1 MNVDITSPHFQVN
14 HPIQM
19 TSKKIV
25 KAPATTGV
33 LLNGQS
39 GYHQEHEIIDGTL
52 SAREA
57 FTRANALFTVDKA
70 PLLFRNP
77 VTGETQDSDQR
88 CAVYRTDTGEQ
99 LGTVGLNYECIQNEQ
114 LCQLAEYLRDDL
126 IMDTV
131 ITLKGGAKVAF
142 TGKIVGTDEE
152 IVDGDRV
159 HRNLVGYLSHD
170 GTTGFGCCFTDV
182 RVVCQNTLGWALNGA
197 KKDGKIKQISHTKIG
212 VSMYDNLLQSI
223 DVARQTFKEDTNDY
237 RRMQETPME
246 FDAYKAWL
254 THLYNCKPTLAED
267 GSVIDADIANNKVK
281 FNRLAHAW
289 VGGYGTGIEG
299 VSGTAWGAYNAVTEV
314 ETSLRDSS
322 DSRNFMTPNGYYTRK
337 VVQKAKDSILELCTA

>member
-14 HPIQM
+14 YPIQM

-52 SAREA
+52 PAREA

-170 GTTGFGCCFTDV
+170 GTTGF
-182 RVVCQNTLGWALNGA
+182 
-197 KKDGKIKQISHTKIG
+197 
-212 VSMYDNLLQSI
+212 
-223 DVARQTFKEDTNDY
+223 
-237 RRMQETPME
+237 
-246 FDAYKAWL
+246 
-254 THLYNCKPTLAED
+254 
-267 GSVIDADIANNKVK
+267 
-281 FNRLAHAW
+281 
-289 VGGYGTGIEG
+289 
-299 VSGTAWGAYNAVTEV
+299 
-314 ETSLRDSS
+314 
-322 DSRNFMTPNGYYTRK
+322 
-337 VVQKAKDSILELCTA
+337 